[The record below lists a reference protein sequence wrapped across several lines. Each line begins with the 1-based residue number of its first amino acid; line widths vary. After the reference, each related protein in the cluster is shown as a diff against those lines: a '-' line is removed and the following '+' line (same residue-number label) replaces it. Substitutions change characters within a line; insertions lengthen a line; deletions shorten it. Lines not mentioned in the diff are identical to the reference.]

1 MPDIDPFS
9 SPMAFF
15 ASELFRMR
23 TAASLSV
30 PALAKKINGYGADQ
44 IYKVENCERFASPEL
59 AKELDRVFKTGEHFY
74 RHQQLVANTSML
86 PWFRDLYMVE
96 SKADKILIYEPY
108 MIPGILQTE
117 AYAHA
122 AIAATR
128 PILSDDE
135 IRKAVALQ
143 MTRQEILKR
152 KNPPRIWAI
161 IDQPALLRIA
171 GSPELMRE
179 QYGHLL
185 DLSRQPNI
193 VIQVIPNSQGFGCA
207 AGHAFKLLSFQHQN
221 DMVYLEEVG
230 DARYLRKPDEV
241 SRYETTFD
249 HLRALALSDDQSRD
263 FISRIE
269 SENSGQ

>member
-15 ASELFRMR
+15 AAEVFRMR

-30 PALAKKINGYGADQ
+30 PALAKKITGYGADQ

-59 AKELDRVFKTGEHFY
+59 ARELDRVFKTGENFY
-74 RHQQLVANTSML
+74 RHQQLVENTSML

-117 AYAHA
+117 AYTQA
-122 AIAATR
+122 AVSATR

-135 IRKAVALQ
+135 IREAVVQQ

-152 KNPPRIWAI
+152 KNPPRVWAI
-161 IDQPALLRIA
+161 IDQPALLRVA
-171 GSPELMRE
+171 GNPESMRK
-179 QYGHLL
+179 QYNHLL
-185 DLSRQPNI
+185 DLIRHPNI
-193 VIQVIPNSQGFGCA
+193 VIQVIPISYGFGCA

-230 DARYLRKPDEV
+230 DARYLRKPVDV

-249 HLRALALSDDQSRD
+249 HLRASALSDDQSRD
-263 FISRIE
+263 LIAAMARE
-269 SENSGQ
+269 SETT